1 MYRRSLPRTRALGTL
16 LENFIERLSGV
27 PLGVL
32 YPTLGLLAAVENIF
46 PPLPTDAVV
55 AFGSFLAARG
65 QGNPWATFLVTWLS
79 NVAGAAGMYWAG
91 RKYGRSVLT
100 KGFAKWIGPDA
111 EIRLERSY
119 RKYGLAAL
127 FVSRFLP
134 AVRAVVPVFA
144 GAAKLPFLP
153 VISIMGL
160 ASGIWYAFLTIVAF
174 RAGSDWEALQS
185 TIANYS
191 RAITVMAVVMVAV
204 GAAIWWKKRRS

>member
-1 MYRRSLPRTRALGTL
+1 M

-27 PLGVL
+27 PLVVL
-32 YPTLGLLAAVENIF
+32 YPTLGLLAAVENVF

-65 QGNPWATFLVTWLS
+65 QGNPWATFLITWLS

-91 RKYGRSVLT
+91 RRYGRSILT
-100 KGFAKWIGPDA
+100 RGFAKWIGPEA
-111 EIRLERSY
+111 EVRLERSY
-119 RKYGLAAL
+119 KRYGIPSL

-134 AVRAVVPVFA
+134 GVRAVVPVFA

-153 VISIMGL
+153 VMAVMAL
-160 ASGIWYAFLTIVAF
+160 ASGIWYAFLTIIAF

-191 RAITVMAVVMVAV
+191 RALTILSVVMVAV
-204 GAAIWWKKRRS
+204 AGAIWWKKRRS

>member
-1 MYRRSLPRTRALGTL
+1 M
-16 LENFIERLSGV
+16 LENIIERLSGV
-27 PLGVL
+27 PLVVL

-65 QGNPWATFLVTWLS
+65 QGNPWVTFFITWLS

-91 RKYGRSVLT
+91 RRYGRSVLT
-100 KGFAKWIGPDA
+100 RGFAKWIGPEA
-111 EIRLERSY
+111 EVRLERSY
-119 RKYGLAAL
+119 RRYGIPSL

-134 AVRAVVPVFA
+134 AVRAVVPIFA
-144 GAAKLPFLP
+144 GAARLPFVP
-153 VISIMGL
+153 VVLIMAT
-160 ASGIWYAFLTIVAF
+160 ASGIWYAFLTVISF

-191 RAITVMAVVMVAV
+191 RAITVLAAVMVLGV
-204 GAAIWWKKRRS
+204 AAIWWKKRRR

>member
-1 MYRRSLPRTRALGTL
+1 M
-16 LENFIERLSGV
+16 LENFIDRLSGV

-32 YPTLGLLAAVENIF
+32 YPTLALLAAVENIF

-65 QGNPWATFLVTWLS
+65 QGNPWVTFLVTWLS

-100 KGFAKWIGPDA
+100 RGFAKWIGPDA

-119 RKYGLAAL
+119 RKYGLPAL

-153 VISIMGL
+153 LISIMAL
-160 ASGIWYAFLTIVAF
+160 ASGIWYAFLTVIAF

-191 RAITVMAVVMVAV
+191 RAITILAVAMV
-204 GAAIWWKKRRS
+204 GAAAVIWWKKRRS

>member
-1 MYRRSLPRTRALGTL
+1 M

-27 PLGVL
+27 PLAVL

-65 QGNPWATFLVTWLS
+65 QGNPWATFLITWLS

-91 RKYGRSVLT
+91 RRYGRSVLT
-100 KGFAKWIGPDA
+100 RGYARWIGPEA
-111 EIRLERSY
+111 ETRLERSY
-119 RKYGLAAL
+119 RRYGIPSL

-134 AVRAVVPVFA
+134 AVRAVVPIFA
-144 GAAKLPFLP
+144 GAAKLPFIP
-153 VISIMGL
+153 VVAIMAV
-160 ASGIWYAFLTIVAF
+160 ASGMWYAFLTVIAF
-174 RAGSDWEALQS
+174 RAGSDWETLQA

-191 RAITVMAVVMVAV
+191 RAITVLAAVMVLAA
-204 GAAIWWKKRRS
+204 AAIWWKKRRR

>member
-1 MYRRSLPRTRALGTL
+1 L
-16 LENFIERLSGV
+16 LENIIERLSGV
-27 PLGVL
+27 PLVVL

-65 QGNPWATFLVTWLS
+65 QGNPWATFLITWLS

-100 KGFAKWIGPDA
+100 RGYARWIGPEA
-111 EIRLERSY
+111 EVRLERSY
-119 RKYGLAAL
+119 RRYGIPSL

-134 AVRAVVPVFA
+134 AVRAVVPIFA
-144 GAAKLPFLP
+144 GAARLPFVP
-153 VISIMGL
+153 VVAIMAT
-160 ASGIWYAFLTIVAF
+160 ASGIWYAFLTIIAF

-191 RAITVMAVVMVAV
+191 RAITILAVVMVLAV
-204 GAAIWWKKRRS
+204 AAIWWKKRRS

>member
-1 MYRRSLPRTRALGTL
+1 M

-27 PLGVL
+27 PLVVL

-65 QGNPWATFLVTWLS
+65 QGNPWVTFLVTWLS

-91 RKYGRSVLT
+91 RRYGRTVLT
-100 KGFAKWIGPDA
+100 RGYAKWIGPEA
-111 EIRLERSY
+111 EVRLERSY
-119 RKYGLAAL
+119 RRYGIPSL

-134 AVRAVVPVFA
+134 AVRAVVPIFA
-144 GAAKLPFLP
+144 GAAKLPFVP
-153 VISIMGL
+153 VITIMAL
-160 ASGIWYAFLTIVAF
+160 ASGIWYAFLTVIAF
-174 RAGSDWEALQS
+174 RAGSDWETLQS

-191 RAITVMAVVMVAV
+191 RAITILAVVMVAV
-204 GAAIWWKKRRS
+204 AGAIWWKKRRK

>member
-1 MYRRSLPRTRALGTL
+1 L
-16 LENFIERLSGV
+16 LENFIERLSSV
-27 PLGVL
+27 PLVVL

-65 QGNPWATFLVTWLS
+65 QGNPWATFFITWLS

-91 RKYGRSVLT
+91 RRYGRSVLT
-100 KGFAKWIGPDA
+100 RGYAKWIGPEA

-119 RKYGLAAL
+119 RRYGIPSL

-134 AVRAVVPVFA
+134 AVRAVVPIFA
-144 GAAKLPFLP
+144 GAAKLPFIP
-153 VISIMGL
+153 VLTIMAL
-160 ASGIWYAFLTIVAF
+160 ASGIWYAFLTIIAF
-174 RAGSDWEALQS
+174 RAGSDWETLQS

-191 RAITVMAVVMVAV
+191 RAIMILATVMVLAA
-204 GAAIWWKKRRS
+204 AAIWWKKRRS

>member
-1 MYRRSLPRTRALGTL
+1 M

-27 PLGVL
+27 PLVVL

-65 QGNPWATFLVTWLS
+65 QGNPWATFLITWLS

-91 RKYGRSVLT
+91 RRYGRSVLT
-100 KGFAKWIGPDA
+100 RGYARWIGPEA

-119 RKYGLAAL
+119 RRYGIPSL

-134 AVRAVVPVFA
+134 AVRAVVPIFA
-144 GAAKLPFLP
+144 GAAKLPFVP
-153 VISIMGL
+153 VVVIMAT
-160 ASGIWYAFLTIVAF
+160 ASGIWYAFLTIIAF
-174 RAGSDWEALQS
+174 RAGSDWETLQS

-191 RAITVMAVVMVAV
+191 RAITILAAVMVLAA
-204 GAAIWWKKRRS
+204 GAIWWKKRRR

>member
-1 MYRRSLPRTRALGTL
+1 M

-27 PLGVL
+27 PLAVL
-32 YPTLGLLAAVENIF
+32 YPTLGILAAVENIF

-65 QGNPWATFLVTWLS
+65 QGNPWITFLVTWLC
-79 NVAGAAGMYWAG
+79 NVAGAAGMYWTG
-91 RKYGRSVLT
+91 RKYGRSVLER
-100 KGFAKWIGPDA
+100 GFAKWIGPEA
-111 EIRLERSY
+111 EVRLARSY
-119 RKYGLAAL
+119 KKYGIPSL

-153 VISIMGL
+153 VIFIMAL
-160 ASGIWYAFLTIVAF
+160 ASGIWYAFLTVIAF
-174 RAGSDWEALQS
+174 RAGSDWETLQS

-191 RAITVMAVVMVAV
+191 RGITVLALVMVV
-204 GAAIWWKKRRS
+204 GAGAFWWTKRRK

>member
-1 MYRRSLPRTRALGTL
+1 M

-27 PLGVL
+27 PLSVL
-32 YPTLGLLAAVENIF
+32 YPTLGILAAVENIF

-65 QGNPWATFLVTWLS
+65 QGNPWATFLITWLS
-79 NVAGAAGMYWAG
+79 NVGGAAAMYWAG

-100 KGFAKWIGPDA
+100 RGFAKWIGPEA
-111 EIRLERSY
+111 EVRLERSY
-119 RKYGLAAL
+119 RKYGIPSL

-144 GAAKLPFLP
+144 GAAKLPFVS
-153 VISIMGL
+153 VITIMAI
-160 ASGIWYAFLTIVAF
+160 ASGIWYAFLTIIAF

-191 RAITVMAVVMVAV
+191 RAITALAVVMVA
-204 GAAIWWKKRRS
+204 AAAAVWWKKRQK

>member
-1 MYRRSLPRTRALGTL
+1 M

-27 PLGVL
+27 PLVVL

-65 QGNPWATFLVTWLS
+65 QGNPWATFLITWLS

-91 RKYGRSVLT
+91 RRYGRSVLT
-100 KGFAKWIGPDA
+100 RGFAKWIGPEA
-111 EIRLERSY
+111 EVRLERSY
-119 RKYGLAAL
+119 RRYGIPSL

-144 GAAKLPFLP
+144 GAAKLPFIP
-153 VISIMGL
+153 VITIMAL
-160 ASGIWYAFLTIVAF
+160 ASGIWYAFLTVIAF
-174 RAGSDWEALQS
+174 RAGSDWETLQS
-185 TIANYS
+185 TIASYS
-191 RAITVMAVVMVAV
+191 RAITILAVVMVAAV
-204 GAAIWWKKRRS
+204 AAIWWKKRRK

>member
-1 MYRRSLPRTRALGTL
+1 L

-119 RKYGLAAL
+119 GKYGLAAL

-191 RAITVMAVVMVAV
+191 RAITILAVVMVAV
-204 GAAIWWKKRRS
+204 GAVIWWKKRRS

>member
-1 MYRRSLPRTRALGTL
+1 M

-27 PLGVL
+27 PLVVL

-65 QGNPWATFLVTWLS
+65 QGNPWVTFLVTWLS

-111 EIRLERSY
+111 EIRLDRSY
-119 RKYGLAAL
+119 RKYGLPAL

-160 ASGIWYAFLTIVAF
+160 ASGIWYAFLTIIAF

-191 RAITVMAVVMVAV
+191 RAITVLAVVMVAV

>member
-1 MYRRSLPRTRALGTL
+1 M

-27 PLGVL
+27 PLVVL

-65 QGNPWATFLVTWLS
+65 QGNPWATFLITWLS

-91 RKYGRSVLT
+91 RRYGRSVLT
-100 KGFAKWIGPDA
+100 RGYARWIGPEA
-111 EIRLERSY
+111 EVRLERSY
-119 RKYGLAAL
+119 RRYGIPSL

-134 AVRAVVPVFA
+134 AVRAVVPIFA
-144 GAAKLPFLP
+144 GAARLPFVP
-153 VISIMGL
+153 VVAIMAL
-160 ASGIWYAFLTIVAF
+160 ASGIWYAFLTIIAF
-174 RAGSDWEALQS
+174 RAGSDWETLQS

-191 RAITVMAVVMVAV
+191 RAITVLAAVMVLAA
-204 GAAIWWKKRRS
+204 GAIWWKKRRK

>member
-1 MYRRSLPRTRALGTL
+1 M

-27 PLGVL
+27 PLVVL

-65 QGNPWATFLVTWLS
+65 QGNPWATFLITWLS

-91 RKYGRSVLT
+91 RRYGRSVLT
-100 KGFAKWIGPDA
+100 RGYARWIGPEA

-119 RKYGLAAL
+119 RRYGIPSL

-134 AVRAVVPVFA
+134 AVRAVVPIFA
-144 GAAKLPFLP
+144 GAARLPFVP
-153 VISIMGL
+153 VVVIMAM
-160 ASGIWYAFLTIVAF
+160 ASGIWYAFLTIIAF
-174 RAGSDWEALQS
+174 RAGSDWETLQS

-191 RAITVMAVVMVAV
+191 RAITVLAAVMVLAA
-204 GAAIWWKKRRS
+204 GAIWWKKRRR

>member
-1 MYRRSLPRTRALGTL
+1 M

-27 PLGVL
+27 PLVVL

-65 QGNPWATFLVTWLS
+65 QGNPWATFLITWLS

-91 RKYGRSVLT
+91 RRYGRSVLT
-100 KGFAKWIGPDA
+100 RGFAKWIGPEA
-111 EIRLERSY
+111 EVRLERSY
-119 RKYGLAAL
+119 RRYGIPSL

-144 GAAKLPFLP
+144 GAAKLPFVP
-153 VISIMGL
+153 VITIMAL
-160 ASGIWYAFLTIVAF
+160 ASGIWYAFLTVIAF
-174 RAGSDWEALQS
+174 RAGSDWETLQS
-185 TIANYS
+185 TIASYS
-191 RAITVMAVVMVAV
+191 RAITILAVVMVAAV
-204 GAAIWWKKRRS
+204 AAIWWKKRRK

>member
-1 MYRRSLPRTRALGTL
+1 M

-27 PLGVL
+27 PLAVL

-119 RKYGLAAL
+119 GKYGLAAL

-191 RAITVMAVVMVAV
+191 RAITVLAVVMVAV

>member
-1 MYRRSLPRTRALGTL
+1 M

-27 PLGVL
+27 PLVVL

-65 QGNPWATFLVTWLS
+65 QGNPWATFFITWLS

-91 RKYGRSVLT
+91 RRYGRSLLT
-100 KGFAKWIGPDA
+100 RGYAKWIGPEA

-119 RKYGLAAL
+119 RRYGIPSL

-134 AVRAVVPVFA
+134 AVRAVVPIFA
-144 GAAKLPFLP
+144 GAAKLPFIP
-153 VISIMGL
+153 VLTIMAL
-160 ASGIWYAFLTIVAF
+160 ASGIWYAFLTIIAF
-174 RAGSDWEALQS
+174 RAGSDWETLQS
-185 TIANYS
+185 TISNYS
-191 RAITVMAVVMVAV
+191 RAIMILASVMVLAA
-204 GAAIWWKKRRS
+204 AAIWWKKRRS

>member
-1 MYRRSLPRTRALGTL
+1 M

-27 PLGVL
+27 PLVVL
-32 YPTLGLLAAVENIF
+32 YPTLGILAAVENIF

-119 RKYGLAAL
+119 RKYGLPAL

-160 ASGIWYAFLTIVAF
+160 ASGIWYAFLTIIAF

-191 RAITVMAVVMVAV
+191 RAITVLAVVMVAA

>member
-1 MYRRSLPRTRALGTL
+1 M

-27 PLGVL
+27 PLVVL

-65 QGNPWATFLVTWLS
+65 QGNPWATFLITWLS

-91 RKYGRSVLT
+91 RRYGRSVLT
-100 KGFAKWIGPDA
+100 RGYAKWIGPEA
-111 EIRLERSY
+111 EVRLERSY
-119 RKYGLAAL
+119 KRYGIPSL

-134 AVRAVVPVFA
+134 AVRAVVPIFA
-144 GAAKLPFLP
+144 GAAKLPFVP
-153 VISIMGL
+153 VIGIMAL
-160 ASGIWYAFLTIVAF
+160 ASGIWYAFLTVIAF
-174 RAGSDWEALQS
+174 RAGSDWETLQS

-191 RAITVMAVVMVAV
+191 RAITILAVVLVLAA
-204 GAAIWWKKRRS
+204 AAIWWKKRRK

>member
-1 MYRRSLPRTRALGTL
+1 M

-27 PLGVL
+27 PLSVL
-32 YPTLGLLAAVENIF
+32 YPTLGVLAAVENIF

-65 QGNPWATFLVTWLS
+65 QGNPWATFFITWLS
-79 NVAGAAGMYWAG
+79 NVGGAAAMYWAG
-91 RKYGRSVLT
+91 RRYGRSVLT
-100 KGFAKWIGPDA
+100 RGFAKWIGPEA
-111 EIRLERSY
+111 EVRLERSY
-119 RKYGLAAL
+119 RKYGIPSL

-153 VISIMGL
+153 VITIMAL
-160 ASGIWYAFLTIVAF
+160 ASGIWYAFLTVIAF
-174 RAGSDWEALQS
+174 RAGSDWETLQS

-191 RAITVMAVVMVAV
+191 RAITLLAVVMVVVA
-204 GAAIWWKKRRS
+204 AAIWWKKRRK

>member
-1 MYRRSLPRTRALGTL
+1 M

-32 YPTLGLLAAVENIF
+32 YPTLGQLAAVENIF

-65 QGNPWATFLVTWLS
+65 QGSPWATFLITWLS

-91 RKYGRSVLT
+91 RRYGRSVLT
-100 KGFAKWIGPDA
+100 RGFAKWIGPEA
-111 EIRLERSY
+111 EVRLERSY
-119 RKYGLAAL
+119 RRYGIPSL

-134 AVRAVVPVFA
+134 AVRAVVPIFA
-144 GAAKLPFLP
+144 GAARLPFVP
-153 VISIMGL
+153 VITIMAL
-160 ASGIWYAFLTIVAF
+160 ASGIWYAFLTVIAF
-174 RAGSDWEALQS
+174 RAGSDWETLQS

-191 RAITVMAVVMVAV
+191 RAITILAVVMVAAV
-204 GAAIWWKKRRS
+204 GAIWWKKRRR

>member
-1 MYRRSLPRTRALGTL
+1 M
-16 LENFIERLSGV
+16 LENIIERLSGV
-27 PLGVL
+27 PLVVL

-65 QGNPWATFLVTWLS
+65 QGNPWATFLITWLS

-91 RKYGRSVLT
+91 RRYGRSVLT
-100 KGFAKWIGPDA
+100 RGYARWIGPEA
-111 EIRLERSY
+111 EARLERSY
-119 RKYGLAAL
+119 RRYGIPSL

-144 GAAKLPFLP
+144 GAARLPFVP
-153 VISIMGL
+153 VIAIMAT
-160 ASGIWYAFLTIVAF
+160 ASGIWYAFLTIIAF
-174 RAGSDWEALQS
+174 RAGSDWETLQS

-191 RAITVMAVVMVAV
+191 RVITILAAGMVLAA
-204 GAAIWWKKRRS
+204 GAIWWKKRRK

>member
-1 MYRRSLPRTRALGTL
+1 M

-27 PLGVL
+27 PLVVL

-65 QGNPWATFLVTWLS
+65 QGNPWATFLITWLS

-91 RKYGRSVLT
+91 RRYGRSVLT
-100 KGFAKWIGPDA
+100 RGYARWIGPEA
-111 EIRLERSY
+111 ELRLERSY
-119 RKYGLAAL
+119 RRYGIPSL

-134 AVRAVVPVFA
+134 AVRAVVPIFA
-144 GAAKLPFLP
+144 GAAKLPFVP
-153 VISIMGL
+153 VVAIMAT
-160 ASGIWYAFLTIVAF
+160 ASGIWYAFLTIIAF
-174 RAGSDWEALQS
+174 RAGSDWETLQS

-191 RAITVMAVVMVAV
+191 RAITILAAVMVLAV
-204 GAAIWWKKRRS
+204 AAIWWKKRRR

>member
-1 MYRRSLPRTRALGTL
+1 M

-65 QGNPWATFLVTWLS
+65 QGNPWVTFLVTWLS

-100 KGFAKWIGPDA
+100 RGFAKWIGPDA

-119 RKYGLAAL
+119 RKYGLPAL

-153 VISIMGL
+153 MISIMGL

-191 RAITVMAVVMVAV
+191 RAITVLAVVMVAV
-204 GAAIWWKKRRS
+204 AAAIWWKKRRS

>member
-1 MYRRSLPRTRALGTL
+1 L

-27 PLGVL
+27 PLVVL

-65 QGNPWATFLVTWLS
+65 QGNPWATFFITWLS

-91 RKYGRSVLT
+91 RRYGRSVLT
-100 KGFAKWIGPDA
+100 RGYAKWIGPEA
-111 EIRLERSY
+111 EVRLERSY
-119 RKYGLAAL
+119 RRYGIPSL

-134 AVRAVVPVFA
+134 AVRAVVPIFA
-144 GAAKLPFLP
+144 GAAKLPFIP
-153 VISIMGL
+153 VLTIMAL
-160 ASGIWYAFLTIVAF
+160 ASGIWYAFLTIIAY
-174 RAGSDWEALQS
+174 RAGSDWETLQS

-191 RAITVMAVVMVAV
+191 RAIMVLAAVMVLAA
-204 GAAIWWKKRRS
+204 AAIWWKKRRS

>member
-1 MYRRSLPRTRALGTL
+1 M

-27 PLGVL
+27 PLVVL

-65 QGNPWATFLVTWLS
+65 QGNPWATFFITWLS

-91 RKYGRSVLT
+91 RRYGRSVLT
-100 KGFAKWIGPDA
+100 RGYAKWIGPEA
-111 EIRLERSY
+111 EVRLERSY
-119 RKYGLAAL
+119 RRYGIPSL

-134 AVRAVVPVFA
+134 AVRAVVPIFA
-144 GAAKLPFLP
+144 GAAKLPFIP
-153 VISIMGL
+153 VLTIMAL
-160 ASGIWYAFLTIVAF
+160 ASGIWYAFLTIIAY
-174 RAGSDWEALQS
+174 RAGSDWETLQS

-191 RAITVMAVVMVAV
+191 RAIMVLAAVMVLAA
-204 GAAIWWKKRRS
+204 AAIWWKKRRS